1 MFYFC
6 SHKQD
11 VTQFAMRKLLKILLL
26 FLLLSPLAN
35 LAQAQDVS
43 IELPSV
49 LKRAV
54 AKWGYVIDE
63 KGDTIYKVIL
73 NNIIVYPP
81 EKFKNKEEEELYW
94 RTVRDVRRTLPYA
107 KLINRTLQETYEY
120 IETFPTQKEKEDYLK
135 RFEKEVF
142 NQYKPEMKK
151 LTKNQGK
158 TLIKLVNRETN
169 QKSYYIIKAF
179 MGTFRAGFWQTFGR
193 FFGVNMK
200 DGYSPNSN
208 KKDAML
214 ERICVRIEQGIL

>member
-1 MFYFC
+1 M
-6 SHKQD
+6 SKH
-11 VTQFAMRKLLKILLL
+11 LKILLL
-26 FLLLSPLAN
+26 FLLLSAVAHV
-35 LAQAQDVS
+35 AQAQETEGIV
-43 IELPSV
+43 LPSV
-49 LKRAV
+49 MKHAV
-54 AKWGYVIDE
+54 AKWGYVIDAN
-63 KGDTIYKVIL
+63 GDTIYKVIM
-73 NNIIVYPP
+73 NNIIVYP
-81 EKFKNKEEEELYW
+81 EETFRNKEEEQIYW
-94 RTVRDVRRTLPYA
+94 RTVRDVRKTLPYA
-107 KLINRTLQETYEY
+107 KLINRTLQETYEF

-200 DGYSPNSN
+200 DGYSPSSN
-208 KKDAML
+208 RKDAML
-214 ERICVRIEQGIL
+214 ERICVRIEQGKI

>member
-1 MFYFC
+1 
-6 SHKQD
+6 
-11 VTQFAMRKLLKILLL
+11 MRKFYKILLL
-26 FLLLSPLAN
+26 SLLMASIDNVA
-35 LAQAQDVS
+35 LAQDGIV
-43 IELPSV
+43 LPSV
-49 LKRAV
+49 IKRAV
-54 AKWGYVIDE
+54 AKWGYVVDA
-63 KGDTIYKVIL
+63 KGDTIYKVIM
-73 NNIIVYPP
+73 NNIIVYPE
-81 EKFKNKEEEELYW
+81 EKFRNKEEEEIYW
-94 RTVRDVRRTLPYA
+94 RNVRDVRKTLPYA

-120 IETFPTQKEKEDYLK
+120 IETFPTQQEKEDYLK

-158 TLIKLVNRETN
+158 ILIKLVNRETN

-200 DGYSPNSN
+200 DGYSPGSN
-208 KKDAML
+208 RKDAML

>member
-1 MFYFC
+1 M
-6 SHKQD
+6 
-11 VTQFAMRKLLKILLL
+11 
-26 FLLLSPLAN
+26 
-35 LAQAQDVS
+35 
-43 IELPSV
+43 
-49 LKRAV
+49 
-54 AKWGYVIDE
+54 
-63 KGDTIYKVIL
+63 
-73 NNIIVYPP
+73 
-81 EKFKNKEEEELYW
+81 
-94 RTVRDVRRTLPYA
+94 RDVRRTLPYA

-193 FFGVNMK
+193 FFGVNMR
-200 DGYSPNSN
+200 DGYNPNSN
-208 KKDAML
+208 RNDAMI
-214 ERICVRIEQGIL
+214 ERICVRIEQGII

>member
-1 MFYFC
+1 M
-6 SHKQD
+6 
-11 VTQFAMRKLLKILLL
+11 
-26 FLLLSPLAN
+26 LLSASAN
-35 LAQAQDVS
+35 VAQAQDEGGVV
-43 IELPSV
+43 LPSV
-49 LKRAV
+49 LKHAV
-54 AKWGYVIDE
+54 AKWGYVIDA
-63 KGDTIYKVIL
+63 KGDTIYKVIM
-73 NNIIVYPP
+73 NNIIVYP
-81 EKFKNKEEEELYW
+81 EETFRNKEEEEIYW
-94 RTVRDVRRTLPYA
+94 RTVRDVRKTLPYA
-107 KLINRTLQETYEY
+107 KLINRTLQETYEF
-120 IETFPTQKEKEDYLK
+120 IETFPTQKEKENYLK

-208 KKDAML
+208 RKDAML
-214 ERICVRIEQGIL
+214 ERICVRIEQGKL

>member
-1 MFYFC
+1 M
-6 SHKQD
+6 
-11 VTQFAMRKLLKILLL
+11 LLL
-26 FLLLSPLAN
+26 FAPLAN
-35 LAQAQDVS
+35 EAIAQES

-49 LKRAV
+49 RKSAV
-54 AKWGYVIDE
+54 AKWGFVVANN
-63 KGDTIYKVIL
+63 GDTIYKVIM

-81 EKFKNKEEEELYW
+81 ERFKSKEDEEYYW

-193 FFGVNMK
+193 FFGVNMR
-200 DGYSPNSN
+200 DGYNPNSN
-208 KKDAML
+208 RNDAMI
-214 ERICVRIEQGIL
+214 ERICVRIEQGII

>member
-1 MFYFC
+1 MN
-6 SHKQD
+6 
-11 VTQFAMRKLLKILLL
+11 KLTKILLL
-26 FLLLSPLAN
+26 LLFLAPIATV
-35 LAQAQDVS
+35 AQAQDN

-54 AKWGYVIDE
+54 AKWGYVVDE
-63 KGDTIYKVIL
+63 KGDTIYKVIM
-73 NNIIVYPP
+73 NNIIVYPK
-81 EKFKNKEEEELYW
+81 EQFRNKDEEEIYW
-94 RTVRDVRRTLPYA
+94 RTVRDVRKALPYA

-120 IETFPTQKEKEDYLK
+120 IETFQTQKEKEDYLK

-142 NQYKPEMKK
+142 NQYKPELKG

-200 DGYSPNSN
+200 EGYAPSSNS
-208 KKDAML
+208 KDAML

>member
-1 MFYFC
+1 
-6 SHKQD
+6 
-11 VTQFAMRKLLKILLL
+11 MRSILKIALL
-26 FLLLSPLAN
+26 FLLLSPLASV
-35 LAQAQDVS
+35 AQAQDAAAG

-49 LKRAV
+49 RKRAV
-54 AKWGYVIDE
+54 AKWGYVLNA

-73 NNIIVYPP
+73 NNIIVYPE
-81 EKFKNKEEEELYW
+81 EKFRNKEEEELYW
-94 RTVRDVRRTLPYA
+94 RNVRDVRKTLPYA

-120 IETFPTQKEKEDYLK
+120 IETFPTQKEKENYLK
-135 RFEKEVF
+135 RFEKQVF

-179 MGTFRAGFWQTFGR
+179 MGTFRAGFWHTFGR

-200 DGYSPNSN
+200 DGYAPNSN
-208 KKDAML
+208 RHDAML
-214 ERICVRIEQGIL
+214 ERICVRIEQGTL